1 MTVLSAA
8 ISTKSKILVSR
19 QFQNISKCDLDSL
32 TIPFHNLIE
41 RERSDHTYIE
51 TDKVRYVY
59 QPLDSIYIFL
69 ITNINS
75 NIIEDLEIIKVLSQI
90 IQDLCQG
97 NINESTI
104 LKKCFTIIFYIDE
117 LIKNG
122 VREIVN
128 SNQIKTY
135 IEMESHEEKLQTII
149 RENKEKEEKERRKF
163 IASKLEKNRQKQG
176 KAGSNS
182 FLSNEV
188 LSNAD
193 YGAGYG
199 AGYNTSSGYGANY
212 NANYNANAMDH
223 FLYKTEEPSEGI
235 LDEGFNAYRGMQLSS
250 KKEQVKILNV
260 VDSSKTINKPNI
272 NVNALFDKPINI
284 VINENVI
291 CTLSSEGTL
300 CDLDI
305 QGTFNMQINN
315 HKYSKVIL
323 QLDNEYADKAKIH
336 PILDKGKYNSNVLE
350 LKDKGKN
357 FRINTIY
364 PLLKWKINHLNDS
377 YIPLNISCW
386 PCEDNESTLLS
397 LEIENKRKNAEDVI
411 YDLNVNLMC
420 PSSSKPQIMSKDK
433 GIIEHDG
440 ILLAWK
446 VDALKSNQNCQIEI
460 SIQSKPESVFP
471 FSVEAKSNILA
482 HKLNVLKVFDE
493 DTQEDIEYEIKRNIT
508 YLFTINK

>member
-32 TIPFHNLIE
+32 TIPFYNLIE

-90 IQDLCQG
+90 IQDICQG

-128 SNQIKTY
+128 TNQIKTY

-163 IASKLEKNRQKQG
+163 IASKLEKNRQKQN
-176 KAGSNS
+176 KGSTNS
-182 FLSNEV
+182 FISNDIISALE
-188 LSNAD
+188 
-193 YGAGYG
+193 
-199 AGYNTSSGYGANY
+199 YNTSIIDN
-212 NANYNANAMDH
+212 
-223 FLYKTEEPSEGI
+223 FIYKNEEPDI
-235 LDEGFNAYRGMQLSS
+235 MDESFGTHKGMQLAN
-250 KKEQVKILNV
+250 KRDNHIRILDVVENNKIE
-260 VDSSKTINKPNI
+260 TKPTI
-272 NVNALFDKPINI
+272 NVNSLFDKSINI
-284 VINENVI
+284 IITENII

-305 QGTFNMQINN
+305 QGIFNLQINN
-315 HKYSKVIL
+315 HKYSKVIVEL
-323 QLDNEYADKAKIH
+323 ENEYLDKAKIH
-336 PILDKGKYNSNVLE
+336 PILDKNKYNSNVLE

-357 FRINTIY
+357 FRTNTIY
-364 PLLKWKINHLNDS
+364 PLLKWKINYLNDS

-386 PCEDNESTLLS
+386 PCEDSESTLLN
-397 LEIENKRKNAEDVI
+397 LEIENKMKNIDEVI

-420 PSSSKPQIMSKDK
+420 PSSNKPQIISKDK
-433 GIIEHDG
+433 GVIEHDG
-440 ILLAWK
+440 LLLSWK
-446 VDALKSNQNCQIEI
+446 VGTLKNNQNCQIEI

-471 FSVEAKSNILA
+471 FSVEAKSNMLS
-482 HKLNVLKVFDE
+482 HKLNVLKVYDE
-493 DTQEDIEYEIKRNIT
+493 DTKEDVEYEVKKNIT

>member
-1 MTVLSAA
+1 MTVLSAV

-19 QFQNISKCDLDSL
+19 QFRNISKCDLDSL

-59 QPLDSIYIFL
+59 QPLDNIYIFL

-90 IQDLCQG
+90 IQDICQG

-163 IASKLEKNRQKQG
+163 IASKLEKNRQKQS
-176 KAGSNS
+176 KVSTNS
-182 FLSNEV
+182 FLTNDLINNLEYTNNIDMYKNEEH
-188 LSNAD
+188 D
-193 YGAGYG
+193 
-199 AGYNTSSGYGANY
+199 
-212 NANYNANAMDH
+212 
-223 FLYKTEEPSEGI
+223 I
-235 LDEGFNAYRGMQLSS
+235 IDESFNAYKGMQLTSN
-250 KKEQVKILNV
+250 KKENIRILNV
-260 VDSSKTINKPNI
+260 VENKIDTKPHI
-272 NVNALFDKPINI
+272 NVNSIFDKPINI
-284 VINENVI
+284 VITENII

-305 QGTFNMQINN
+305 QGTFNLQINN
-315 HKYSKVIL
+315 HNYSKVIVE
-323 QLDNEYADKAKIH
+323 LDNEYSEKAKIH
-336 PILDKGKYNSNVLE
+336 PILDKNKYNSNILE
-350 LKDKGKN
+350 LKDKSKN

-364 PLLKWKINHLNDS
+364 PLLKWKINHINDS

-397 LEIENKRKNAEDVI
+397 LEIENKRNNNDEII
-411 YDLNVNLMC
+411 YDLHVNLMC
-420 PSSSKPQIMSKDK
+420 PSAHKPQIISNDK
-433 GIIEHDG
+433 GIVEHDG
-440 ILLAWK
+440 VLLAWK
-446 VDALKSNQNCQIEI
+446 VDELKNNQSCQIEI
-460 SIQSKPESVFP
+460 SIQANPESVFP
-471 FSVEAKSNILA
+471 FSVEAKSNMLA
-482 HKLNVLKVFDE
+482 HKLNVLKVYDE
-493 DTQEDIEYEIKRNIT
+493 DTKKDIEYEIKKNIT

>member
-128 SNQIKTY
+128 TNQIKTY

-176 KAGSNS
+176 KDRTNS
-182 FLSNEV
+182 FLSNDV
-188 LSNAD
+188 ITNVD
-193 YGAGYG
+193 YNSSM
-199 AGYNTSSGYGANY
+199 GYNTNMGY
-212 NANYNANAMDH
+212 NANMGYSTNMMDN
-223 FLYKTEEPSEGI
+223 FLYKTEEPSDII
-235 LDEGFNAYRGMQLSS
+235 LDESFNAYRGMQISS

-260 VDSSKTINKPNI
+260 VESNKMINKPNI

-284 VINENVI
+284 VISENII

-315 HKYSKVIL
+315 HKYSKVIVE
-323 QLDNEYADKAKIH
+323 LDNEYGDKAKIH
-336 PILDKGKYNSNVLE
+336 PILDKSKYNSNVLE

-357 FRINTIY
+357 FRVNTTY

-386 PCEDNESTLLS
+386 PCEDNESTLLN
-397 LEIENKRKNAEDVI
+397 LEIENKRKNADDVI

-420 PSSSKPQIMSKDK
+420 PSASKPQIISKDK

-446 VDALKSNQNCQIEI
+446 VDALKSNQSCQIEI

-493 DTQEDIEYEIKRNIT
+493 DTHEDIEYEIKRNIT

>member
-1 MTVLSAA
+1 MTVLSAV

-19 QFQNISKCDLDSL
+19 QFRNISKCDLDSL

-90 IQDLCQG
+90 IQDICQG

-128 SNQIKTY
+128 SNQIKAY

-163 IASKLEKNRQKQG
+163 IASKLEKNRQKQN
-176 KAGSNS
+176 KVTTNS
-182 FLSNEV
+182 FPSNEYITN
-188 LSNAD
+188 LDYNSNID
-193 YGAGYG
+193 IYKSEEQYIIDESF
-199 AGYNTSSGYGANY
+199 NT
-212 NANYNANAMDH
+212 
-223 FLYKTEEPSEGI
+223 YK
-235 LDEGFNAYRGMQLSS
+235 GMQLST
-250 KKEQVKILNV
+250 KKENVKILNV
-260 VDSSKTINKPNI
+260 VDIKTESKPTI
-272 NVNALFDKPINI
+272 NVNSLFSKPINI
-284 VINENVI
+284 VITENVI

-315 HKYSKVIL
+315 HKYSKVIMEL
-323 QLDNEYADKAKIH
+323 ENDYSEKAKIH
-336 PILDKGKYNSNVLE
+336 PILDKNKYNSNILE
-350 LKDKGKN
+350 LKDKSKN
-357 FRINTIY
+357 FRTNTIY
-364 PLLKWKINHLNDS
+364 PLLKWKINYLNDS

-386 PCEDNESTLLS
+386 PCEDNETTLLN
-397 LEIENKRKNAEDVI
+397 LEIENKRKNNDEII
-411 YDLNVNLMC
+411 YDLNVNIMC
-420 PSSSKPQIMSKDK
+420 PSSSNPQIISKDK
-433 GIIEHDG
+433 GVIEHDG
-440 ILLAWK
+440 ILLAWR
-446 VDALKSNQNCQIEI
+446 VDTLKNNQNCQIEI
-460 SIQSKPESVFP
+460 SIQSKPESIFP
-471 FSVEAKSNILA
+471 FSVEAKSNILS
-482 HKLNVLKVFDE
+482 HKLNVLKVYDE
-493 DTQEDIEYEIKRNIT
+493 DTKENIEYELKKNIT